1 MTRKSLLLLV
11 VCCMASFLLLAGC
24 SAAPPQTESSDVLPE
39 SSAEQSEKS
48 ESPSELRARRQEAVE
63 NLRGEYQD
71 QIEAETLNKM
81 IGKEKSSTAHE
92 KLFQNDEKAYL
103 DLVRLNFN
111 DILPFRTEGSLIGPK
126 APADIEDAR
135 AYLKEEFKAN
145 ITDDNRDTF
154 ENALKMM
161 ESESGSQSPTPYAEY
176 AQKNF
181 DWARRNLWG
190 QYGCTVETNP
200 YFYDHP

>member
-1 MTRKSLLLLV
+1 MRRKTLLV
-11 VCCMASFLLLAGC
+11 LLACCMLFCLLLAGC
-24 SAAPPQTESSDVLPE
+24 SAVSPQTEPSDVLPE
-39 SSAEQSEKS
+39 SSAEQSEES
-48 ESPSELRARRQEAVE
+48 ESLSELRARRQEAVE

-71 QIEAETLNKM
+71 QIEAETLNIM
-81 IGKEKSSTAHE
+81 IGKEQSSTAHE

-126 APADIEDAR
+126 APADIENAR

-181 DWARRNLWG
+181 DWIRRYLWD

>member
-1 MTRKSLLLLV
+1 MRRKTLLGLLA
-11 VCCMASFLLLAGC
+11 CCMLFCLLLAGC
-24 SAAPPQTESSDVLPE
+24 SPTSPQTESSDVLPE
-39 SSAEQSEKS
+39 SSAEQSKES
-48 ESPSELRARRQEAVE
+48 ESLSELRARRQEAVE
-63 NLRGEYQD
+63 SLRGEYMD
-71 QIEAETLNKM
+71 QIEAETLNMM
-81 IGKEKSSTAHE
+81 IGKEQSSTAHE

-126 APADIEDAR
+126 APVDLEDAR

-154 ENALKMM
+154 EDALKMM
-161 ESESGSQSPTPYAEY
+161 ESERGSQSPTPYAEY

-181 DWARRNLWG
+181 DWARRCLWE
-190 QYGCTVETNP
+190 QYGCTIETNP

>member
-24 SAAPPQTESSDVLPE
+24 SAAPPQTESFDVLPE
-39 SSAEQSEKS
+39 SSAEQSEEN

-181 DWARRNLWG
+181 DWARRYLWG

>member
-39 SSAEQSEKS
+39 SSAEQSEES

-161 ESESGSQSPTPYAEY
+161 KSESGSQSPTPYAEY

-181 DWARRNLWG
+181 DWARRYLWG

>member
-1 MTRKSLLLLV
+1 MRRKT
-11 VCCMASFLLLAGC
+11 LLALLACSMLFCLLFTGC
-24 SAAPPQTESSDVLPE
+24 STVSPLEEPSDVLPE
-39 SSAEQSEKS
+39 SSAEQSEES
-48 ESPSELRARRQEAVE
+48 EPLSELRARRQEAVE
-63 NLRGEYQD
+63 SLRGEYTD
-71 QIEAETLNKM
+71 QIEAETLNVM
-81 IGKEKSSTAHE
+81 IGKEQSSTAHE

-126 APADIEDAR
+126 APADLEDAR

-145 ITDDNRDTF
+145 ITDDTRDTF
-154 ENALKMM
+154 EDALKMM

-181 DWARRNLWG
+181 DWARRCLWD

>member
-1 MTRKSLLLLV
+1 MREKVLLAFL
-11 VCCMASFLLLAGC
+11 VCCMLFCLLFPGC
-24 SAAPPQTESSDVLPE
+24 STVSPPEESSGILPE
-39 SSAEQSEKS
+39 SSAEQQEES
-48 ESPSELRARRQEAVE
+48 ESLSELRARRQEAVE
-63 NLRGEYQD
+63 NLRGEYKD
-71 QIEAETLNKM
+71 QIEAETLNEM

-181 DWARRNLWG
+181 DWVRRYLWG